1 MRKII
6 LGIVAVL
13 VVVVIVIF
21 ATKQKPAEN
30 YVVKIGNIPIMLSK
44 IPLEIAQQKG
54 FFKDEGVTVQV
65 TELASSNL
73 VSDALLRGD
82 IDITPEISIL
92 PFITAEVV
100 DQGKAKIF
108 SVTDMSITDTPF
120 DSIIVKSDSKIN
132 DLNDLKGKKIGVFP
146 GTTAI
151 NVLKLLFKEKG
162 LDSST
167 IQFVQLPPPQQL
179 AALSAGS
186 IDALH
191 AYEPTVSIA
200 LVDNKMKRVYGA
212 VYAEMLNHSPIGAGL
227 LSTKFI
233 SEHPSEAKKVVRAL
247 NKAYDYIRA
256 NDKETRGVAQS
267 IFKFSSEVAT
277 AVSLPYFNHSSQID
291 KGSVN
296 KLLDLFVSGG
306 EIKSKPD
313 LTNAYY
319 QP

>member
-1 MRKII
+1 MKKII
-6 LGIVAVL
+6 TSIIVAV
-13 VVVVIVIF
+13 VIVVAIVLV
-21 ATKQKPAEN
+21 TKSKPTES

-44 IPLEIAQQKG
+44 LPLEIAQQKG
-54 FFKDEGVTVQV
+54 FFKDVGITVQV

-82 IDITPEISIL
+82 VDITPEISIL
-92 PFITAEVV
+92 PFITAEII

-108 SVTDMSITDTPF
+108 SVTDLAITDAPF
-120 DSIIVKSDSKIN
+120 DSIIAKSDSKIN
-132 DLNDLKGKKIGVFP
+132 NLNDLQGKKIGVFP
-146 GTTAI
+146 GTTATNI
-151 NVLKLLFKEKG
+151 LKLLFKEKG

-167 IQFVQLPPPQQL
+167 IQFIQLPPAQQL
-179 AALSAGS
+179 TALSAGS

-212 VYAEMLNHSPIGAGL
+212 VYAERLNHSPIGAGL

-247 NKAYDYIRA
+247 NRAYDYMRT
-256 NDKETRGVAQS
+256 NDKETREIAQS
-267 IFKFSSEVAT
+267 IFKFSPEVSI
-277 AVSLPYFNHSSQID
+277 AVSLPRFNHSSQID
-291 KGSVN
+291 KEVVN
-296 KLLDLFVSGG
+296 KLLDMFVLGG

-313 LTNAYY
+313 LTNAFY

>member
-1 MRKII
+1 MKKII
-6 LGIVAVL
+6 TSTIVAV
-13 VVVVIVIF
+13 VIVVAIVLII
-21 ATKQKPAEN
+21 KSKPTES

-44 IPLEIAQQKG
+44 LPLEIAQQKG
-54 FFKDEGVTVQV
+54 FFEDAGITVQV

-82 IDITPEISIL
+82 VDITPEISIL
-92 PFITAEVV
+92 PFITAEII

-108 SVTDMSITDTPF
+108 SVTDLAITDVPF
-120 DSIIVKSDSKIN
+120 DSIIVKSDSRIN
-132 DLNDLKGKKIGVFP
+132 DINDLKGKKIGVFP

-151 NVLKLLFKEKG
+151 NTLKLLFEAKG
-162 LDSST
+162 VDSST
-167 IQFVQLPPPQQL
+167 IQFIQLPPAQQL
-179 AALSAGS
+179 TALSAGS

-212 VYAEMLNHSPIGAGL
+212 VYAEILNHSPIGAGL

-233 SEHPSEAKKVVRAL
+233 NEHPGQAKKVVQAL
-247 NKAYDYIRA
+247 NKAYDYIRT
-256 NDKETRGVAQS
+256 NDKEAREIAQS
-267 IFKFSSEVAT
+267 MFKFSPEVSA
-277 AVSLPYFNHSSQID
+277 AVSLPYFDHSNQID

-296 KLLDLFVSGG
+296 KLLDMFVLGE

-313 LTNAYY
+313 LTNAFY